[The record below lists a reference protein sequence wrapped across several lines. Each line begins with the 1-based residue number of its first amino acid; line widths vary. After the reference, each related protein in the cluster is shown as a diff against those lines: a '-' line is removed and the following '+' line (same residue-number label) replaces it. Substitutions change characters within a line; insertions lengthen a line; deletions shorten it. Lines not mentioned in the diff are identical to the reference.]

1 MVGKGWGD
9 EVVRGAVG
17 HLRRVGGVAGMID
30 GEDVDS
36 AGAGEDDV
44 LGRLGHESRR
54 ADKEDAGGID
64 TLLSVATPTGG
75 NRWRGMRVASLPRP
89 TGEAGENRRRYAWSV
104 GLLTCVTADHR
115 QLRVPR

>member
-9 EVVRGAVG
+9 EVVRGSVG

-75 NRWRGMRVASLPRP
+75 NRWRERKGEGDAGGVSSSSHGGSRGEQEEIRVVSGITYMRNCRS
-89 TGEAGENRRRYAWSV
+89 
-104 GLLTCVTADHR
+104 
-115 QLRVPR
+115 